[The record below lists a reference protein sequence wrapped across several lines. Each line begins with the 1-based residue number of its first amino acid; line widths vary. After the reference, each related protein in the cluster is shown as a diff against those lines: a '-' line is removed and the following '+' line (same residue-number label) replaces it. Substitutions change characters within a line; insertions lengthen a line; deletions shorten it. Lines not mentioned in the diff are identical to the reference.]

1 MWKLLGFSS
10 RNVLF
15 VYRGRHQRND
25 PNSRQASA
33 FSEYFR
39 TTPVIIQRSLQFKKT
54 SWTSRTTDSQPDAGW
69 AKEWSSLQLW
79 VAKYQD
85 RSAHIEVGK
94 EIKKNPLI
102 CCSQRARPYYYATG
116 SISPPAGRLGRV
128 GKRFFRGLAL
138 MIKYVRPFLD
148 LFPARLPQDLRSC
161 RRTIDEEPLA
171 S

>member
-1 MWKLLGFSS
+1 METKGSYIRYRETAPVMWNLLGFSS

-25 PNSRQASA
+25 PDSRQASA

-39 TTPVIIQRSLQFKKT
+39 TAPVIIQRSLQFKKT
-54 SWTSRTTDSQPDAGW
+54 SWTSRTTDSQPDARW

-79 VAKYQD
+79 VAKYQG

-102 CCSQRARPYYYATG
+102 CCSQRARPHHYAAG
-116 SISPPAGRLGRV
+116 SISPPAGRFGTSREEV
-128 GKRFFRGLAL
+128 F
-138 MIKYVRPFLD
+138 
-148 LFPARLPQDLRSC
+148 QRSGAN
-161 RRTIDEEPLA
+161 D
-171 S
+171 